1 MILVQCSPKKSTKK
15 WPYSGMMLQKKHR
28 DLKTNHIGKNEPCD
42 EKDVLLEKGVWSVSL
57 LC

>member
-1 MILVQCSPKKSTKK
+1 MVLSVINALPRNQPLMALFRDDAT
-15 WPYSGMMLQKKHR
+15 KKHR

-42 EKDVLLEKGVWSVSL
+42 EKDVLLEKGVLVSL